1 MNFGFVFDD
10 KQEDLQQINLAF
22 YKKMMNDKFKLLSDN
37 GMGKKKEGDDSDS
50 DSDDEDDKKSKGSGN
65 NVKGSVVKDGIEPA
79 VAPGKKRLIKV
90 LAIVQEPFIYK
101 KSGQYTGIVY
111 DIWKSIKIELSR
123 KYDFEERFVKTLN
136 YTRQIRRVQNGEF
149 DIALTSLTTN
159 AKRSRMVNFTRP
171 LFINQ
176 QSILTIPKNN
186 YAMYLSKLFFKL
198 FLPPLLL
205 LILFGIIFGN
215 LLYYIEP
222 HRGYKRAMFSSV
234 ASMFGEMGMISENTK
249 LTAIGVSV
257 AFLIMTVSFYFS
269 IFLQAATVEK
279 LIEFKQNEE
288 ITVDNIHTKRLLY
301 PAGSGM
307 GRAFKRLGA
316 DVKSVKVDD
325 ISELKKKFID
335 ESPQWD
341 GIALSFMDA
350 YAAQDDQF
358 VINKTNFG
366 LNEEAIAVRIGE
378 NRLLKDLDVAIT
390 KLQDSY
396 EIKKHYNHY
405 FGNDYDFMG
414 IL

>member
-1 MNFGFVFDD
+1 
-10 KQEDLQQINLAF
+10 
-22 YKKMMNDKFKLLSDN
+22 
-37 GMGKKKEGDDSDS
+37 
-50 DSDDEDDKKSKGSGN
+50 
-65 NVKGSVVKDGIEPA
+65 
-79 VAPGKKRLIKV
+79 
-90 LAIVQEPFIYK
+90 
-101 KSGQYTGIVY
+101 
-111 DIWKSIKIELSR
+111 
-123 KYDFEERFVKTLN
+123 
-136 YTRQIRRVQNGEF
+136 
-149 DIALTSLTTN
+149 
-159 AKRSRMVNFTRP
+159 
-171 LFINQ
+171 
-176 QSILTIPKNN
+176 
-186 YAMYLSKLFFKL
+186 
-198 FLPPLLL
+198 
-205 LILFGIIFGN
+205 
-215 LLYYIEP
+215 
-222 HRGYKRAMFSSV
+222 MFSSV

-325 ISELKKKFID
+325 ISELKKKFVD